1 MPQRNICQGILPI
14 ERITMHF
21 NDFIQHIKN
30 NPSDSPHRISAEWG
44 QGRAIFG
51 GVMGAVIYTAMRRDI
66 PTDRCILSFMMSF
79 IAPLT
84 ADTDFIV
91 DTKIL
96 RAGKNSVQIE
106 GQIIQEGQTIA
117 TALALF
123 GTLRTSSIDVSAM
136 PAPRVPSP
144 ESLAALP
151 YIPNVVPEFT
161 RKMDYRWAF
170 GHLPFSGTT
179 AREMGGW
186 MRLKNETTDIGITD
200 ANADARLIALIDAWP
215 PATLPLINRPAPA
228 STMTWSIS
236 FIQPSPITY
245 TPSDSDWLLY
255 RADID
260 HAASGYGQIRAHIW
274 NQKGELLA
282 LSSQTVA
289 VFD

>member
-1 MPQRNICQGILPI
+1 
-14 ERITMHF
+14 MHF
-21 NDFIQHIKN
+21 NDFIQHIRN
-30 NPSDSPHRISAEWG
+30 NPSDSLHRISSEWG

-66 PTDRCILSFMMSF
+66 PVDRCILSFMMSF
-79 IAPLT
+79 ISPLA

-91 DTKIL
+91 DTQTL
-96 RAGKNSVQIE
+96 RAGKNSIQIE
-106 GQIIQEGQTIA
+106 GRIIQNGQTVA

-123 GTLRTSSIDVSAM
+123 GTLRESSIDVSAW
-136 PAPRVPSP
+136 PAPHVPSP
-144 ESLAALP
+144 ESLPALP

-186 MRLKNETTDIGITD
+186 VRLQNETIGRDITD
-200 ANADARLIALIDAWP
+200 VDARLIALIDAWP

-228 STMTWSIS
+228 STMTWHIS
-236 FIQPSPITY
+236 FIQPLPKTGTS
-245 TPSDSDWLLY
+245 SDNDWLLY

-260 HAASGYGQIRAHIW
+260 HAARGYGQIRAHIW
-274 NQKGELLA
+274 SQKGELLA